1 MKLIDINVN
10 KLDKENGA
18 ADRAWAYLARIN
30 HLTETGC
37 IVLREDALYH

>member
-10 KLDKENGA
+10 KLDKENVA
-18 ADRAWAYLARIN
+18 ADTACGSLARIN

-37 IVLREDALYH
+37 IVLKEDVLYH